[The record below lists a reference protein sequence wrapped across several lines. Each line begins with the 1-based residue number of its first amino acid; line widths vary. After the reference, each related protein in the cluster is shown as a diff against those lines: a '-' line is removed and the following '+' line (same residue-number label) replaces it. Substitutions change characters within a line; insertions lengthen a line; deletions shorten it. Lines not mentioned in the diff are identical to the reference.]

1 MNDDFLFAGDGAQQ
15 GSMPAE
21 QHATAAT
28 NSWKILVADDEP
40 EVHQVTNMVLRDFRF
55 DGMPVNILSAHS
67 GAEAKVLLREHPD
80 IALAL
85 LDVVMEEESSGLDL
99 VRFIREE
106 QQNFSVRIVL
116 RTGQPGQ
123 APEESVIR
131 DYDINDYKNKTELTS
146 IKLKTLLYAAL
157 RAYRD
162 IIAIERN
169 RAGLER
175 AITAIGQIFE
185 SNNLVELAS
194 AVLTQITGLLGLEGD
209 AVYCNVLSAVASR
222 EAPGKLEVLA
232 ATPNYFLQTD
242 RGPEPT
248 IPREVQQKLR
258 LALGEHHSLNLGDQF
273 VGYYTTR
280 RGSENVLYVK
290 LCQPITSMDYQLL
303 DVFSH
308 NVAVAYESI
317 LLRER
322 VRDTQSE
329 LSYILGESMELRSRE
344 TGGHV
349 KRMAHMAY
357 ILAKAMG
364 FNEDDC
370 QVIKLAAPLHDI
382 GKVAIP
388 DAVLHKPGKL
398 DPAEWEVMKS
408 HAMIGHDMLCSAK
421 SEVLRLGAVIAAQHH
436 EHWDG
441 SGYPN
446 CLVGEEIDPMSRIVA
461 VADVFDSLGSKR
473 CYKEPWPHDR
483 VIAFMDSQAGKQF
496 DPEIISV
503 LHQEMDAILR
513 LREEFPDPA

>member
-1 MNDDFLFAGDGAQQ
+1 MSDDFLFAGDGSQQ
-15 GSMPAE
+15 ETASVLAE
-21 QHATAAT
+21 SGQAGHR
-28 NSWKILVADDEP
+28 WKILVADDEP
-40 EVHQVTNMVLRDFRF
+40 EVHQVTQMVLRDFRF
-55 DGMPVNILSAHS
+55 DGQALQIFSAYS
-67 GAEAKVLLREHPD
+67 GAEAREILRAHPD

-85 LDVVMEEESSGLDL
+85 LDVVMEEDHAGLNL

-106 QQNFSVRIVL
+106 LQNFSVRIVL

-175 AITAIGQIFE
+175 AIEAIGHVFE

-209 AVYCNVLSAVASR
+209 AVYCNVLSAVASK
-222 EAPGKLEVLA
+222 ETPGKLEVLA
-232 ATPNYFLQTD
+232 ATPNYFQEAD
-242 RGPEPT
+242 GEVEAV
-248 IPREVQQKLR
+248 IPREVQTKIR

-290 LCQPITSMDYQLL
+290 LSQPLSPMDYQLL

-317 LLRER
+317 ILRER

-329 LSYILGESMELRSRE
+329 LSYILGESMELRSQE

-357 ILAKAMG
+357 ILAQALG
-364 FNEDDC
+364 YSDDEC
-370 QVIKLAAPLHDI
+370 QMIKLAAPLHDI

-388 DAVLHKPGKL
+388 DAVLHKPGKFEP
-398 DPAEWEVMKS
+398 DEWEVMKS
-408 HAMIGHDMLCSAK
+408 HAMIGHNMLKNAK
-421 SEVLRLGAVIAAQHH
+421 SEVLRMGAVIAAQHH

-441 SGYPN
+441 SGYPQG
-446 CLVGEEIDPMSRIVA
+446 LAGDEIDLMCRIVT

-473 CYKEPWPHDR
+473 CYKEAWPLEKVMEYMR
-483 VIAFMDSQAGKQF
+483 GQEGKQF
-496 DPEIISV
+496 DPEVIMV
-503 LHQEMDAILR
+503 LEQQLDQIVKLR
-513 LREEFPDPA
+513 AEFPDPF